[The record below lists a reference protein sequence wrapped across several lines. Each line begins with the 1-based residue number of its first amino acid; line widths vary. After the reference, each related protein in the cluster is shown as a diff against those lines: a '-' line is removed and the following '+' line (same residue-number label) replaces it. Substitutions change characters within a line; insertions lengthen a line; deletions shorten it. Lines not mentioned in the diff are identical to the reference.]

1 MNLIP
6 VFIVFVLF
14 FLGVPVA
21 FAMIIASF
29 IYFIFMCDGVGPL
42 TMVSSL
48 LSQSSSFTMMAVPFF
63 IMAGSVMGYGGVS
76 TTLMDFC
83 DMLTGRMQGGLG
95 ATNTLL
101 STFMGGMSGSSVADA
116 AFEARM
122 LCPEMEKRGFS
133 KGYSSAITAATSCIT
148 PIIPPGIAMVIYATS
163 AGCSVGDM
171 FLGGYIPGIMICIM
185 MLVLNHIISKKRGY
199 KPTRDYKLTRKEVV
213 DTTLRSLWALLLP
226 IFILLGL
233 RTGVFTATEC
243 AAVIVVYSAIVGS
256 VVYRR
261 LKLKHWPK
269 IVVETL
275 HSTASVLF
283 ILSAASLFSR
293 YMVWENIPQQVAAA
307 LTQVAKTPTVF
318 VLIVLAI
325 MFVMGMFLDT
335 AAALVILP
343 PLLIPVANSLGVS
356 TVHLGIVMVLM
367 DTLGGITPPFGV
379 MMFAVMG
386 ITKVSMSDY
395 FKEGWPLILGVLAV
409 CVFVAVCPVEMVIVN
424 ALGG

>member
-6 VFIVFVLF
+6 VAIVFVLF

-21 FAMIIASF
+21 FAMMIASF
-29 IYFIFMCDGVGPL
+29 LYFTFMCKGVTIF
-42 TMVSSL
+42 TMVSAL
-48 LSQSSSFTMMAVPFF
+48 LEQSSSFTMMAVPFF

-83 DMLTGRMQGGLG
+83 DMLTGRMVGGLG

-122 LCPEMEKRGFS
+122 LVPEMEKRGFS

-148 PIIPPGIAMVIYATS
+148 PIIPPGIAMVIYATAAS
-163 AGCSVGDM
+163 CSVGDM
-171 FLGGYIPGIMICIM
+171 FLGGYIPGIMICVV
-185 MLVLNHIISKKRGY
+185 MLVLNYIISRKRGY
-199 KPTRDYKLTRKEVV
+199 KPTRDYKLSRKEVV
-213 DTTLRSLWALLLP
+213 KTTLDSLWVLFLP

-233 RTGVFTATEC
+233 RTGLFTATEC
-243 AAVIVVYSAIVGS
+243 AAVIVVYSAIVGAL
-256 VVYRR
+256 VYKK
-261 LKLKHWPK
+261 LKLRHWPK
-269 IVVETL
+269 IIVETL

-293 YMVWENIPQQVAAA
+293 YMIWEKIPQTVAANLA
-307 LTQVAKTPTVF
+307 KVATSPTIF
-318 VLIVLAI
+318 ILIVLLI
-325 MFVMGMFLDT
+325 MFIMGMFLDT

-343 PLLIPVANSLGVS
+343 PLLLPVAKQHGVS
-356 TVHLGIVMVLM
+356 PVHLGIVMVLM

-386 ITKVSMSDY
+386 VTKVSMADY

-409 CVFVAVCPVEMVIVN
+409 CVLVAVFPVEMTIVN
-424 ALGG
+424 AFGA

>member
-6 VFIVFVLF
+6 VLIVFVLF

-21 FAMIIASF
+21 WSMMIGSF
-29 IYFIFMCDGVGPL
+29 IYFTFMCPGVNMFS
-42 TMVSSL
+42 MVSSL
-48 LSQSSSFTMMAVPFF
+48 LDESSSFTMMAIPLF

-83 DMLTGRMQGGLG
+83 DMLTGRMVGGLG

-171 FLGGYIPGIMICIM
+171 FLGGYVPGILICIT
-185 MLVLNHIISKKRGY
+185 MLVLNYIISKKRNY
-199 KPTRDYKLTRKEVV
+199 KPTRDYKLTRKQVV
-213 DTTLRSLWALLLP
+213 STTLKSLWALFLP
-226 IFILLGL
+226 IFILVGL
-233 RTGVFTATEC
+233 RTGMFTATEC
-243 AAVIVVYSAIVGS
+243 AAVIVVYSAIVGAL
-256 VVYRR
+256 VYKR
-261 LKLKHWPK
+261 LKLSDWPK
-269 IVVETL
+269 IIVETL

-283 ILSAASLFSR
+283 ILSAAALFSK
-293 YMVWENIPQQVAAA
+293 YLVWENIPQMVAQGLAS
-307 LTQVAKTPTVF
+307 VATSKVIF
-318 VLIVLAI
+318 ILIVLLI

-343 PLLIPVANSLGVS
+343 PLLLPVANSLGVDP
-356 TVHLGIVMVLM
+356 VHLGIVMVLM

-386 ITKVSMSDY
+386 VTKVKMSDY
-395 FKEGWPLILGVLAV
+395 IKEGWPLILGVLAV
-409 CVFVAVCPVEMVIVN
+409 CVFVALCPVEMFVVR
-424 ALGG
+424 AFGG

>member
-6 VFIVFVLF
+6 VLIVFVLF
-14 FLGVPVA
+14 FSGVPVA
-21 FAMIIASF
+21 FAMMIASF
-29 IYFIFMCDGVGPL
+29 IYFGFMCEGVTPVS
-42 TMVSSL
+42 MVSAL
-48 LSQSSSFTMMAVPFF
+48 LDESRSFTMMAVPFF

-83 DMLTGRMQGGLG
+83 DMLTGRMVGGLG

-133 KGYSSAITAATSCIT
+133 KGYSAAITAATSCIT
-148 PIIPPGIAMVIYATS
+148 PIIPPGIAMVIYATA

-171 FLGGYIPGIMICIM
+171 FLGGYIPGLMICAM
-185 MLVLNHIISKKRGY
+185 MLILNYIISKKRGY
-199 KPTRDYKLTRKEVV
+199 KPTRDYKLSKDVIWK
-213 DTTLRSLWALLLP
+213 TTTKSLWALFLP

-233 RTGVFTATEC
+233 RTGLFTATEC
-243 AAVIVVYSAIVGS
+243 AAVIVVYSAIIGHF
-256 VVYRR
+256 VYKK
-261 LKLKHWPK
+261 LKLEHWKK
-269 IVVETL
+269 ILVETL

-283 ILSAASLFSR
+283 ILSAAALFSR
-293 YMVWENIPQQVAAA
+293 YMVWENIPQTVASA
-307 LTQVAKTPTVF
+307 LASVATTPTIF
-318 VLIVLAI
+318 ILIVLLI

-343 PLLIPVANSLGVS
+343 PLLLPVAQSLGVD

-386 ITKVSMSDY
+386 VTKVSMSDY
-395 FKEGWPLILGVLAV
+395 LKEGWPLILGVLAV
-409 CVFVAVCPVEMVIVN
+409 CVFVALCPVEMLVVN
-424 ALGG
+424 AFGG